1 MKWFHMYY
9 FISVKSPTRHNYSH
23 FTDEKLKY
31 RLKEGGISDDSTS
44 RKPGSNA
51 GIDIWDL
58 GREGTGPLCSNKL

>member
-44 RKPGSNA
+44 RKPGSNT
-51 GIDIWDL
+51 GIDIQKGFGERRNRTSL
-58 GREGTGPLCSNKL
+58 F